1 MLYLQNIGYIVLM
14 LLLLVGSAFFSGSET
29 ALFNLS
35 RRQIILMQKSK
46 HTLQNLAA
54 ALLNR
59 PSQLLN
65 CLSFGN
71 TTVNVL
77 FYAVA
82 SVFFLRIKEQLSV
95 TAAAIAACLTFAL
108 LVLCGEILPKSLAY
122 VNSKAISVT
131 AAAPLFLLLKV
142 FGPLQLVFKL
152 LIVDPAL
159 RLLLGPAKLAQPI
172 TTDEFKSLIE
182 QVRKRGLISA
192 DENRLL
198 TEIVELGSLK
208 VRHCLRPRVDMIA
221 CPVTYSSHQIRR
233 IMQEN
238 HLTKIPV
245 YVKTIDNIVGQ
256 VYFRQLLLHPD
267 TSADKLV
274 QQINF
279 VPEQKTVESLLEFF
293 RETGTDTAV
302 VVDEY
307 GGIAGS
313 VSAEDIAEELLG
325 PIEITD
331 VTDPIE
337 QTGPLEYRLAGDL
350 AIHEWAEA
358 FGIDAADTRISTIAG
373 LVTASLGRI
382 PKTGDVTHIKNL
394 KFTIERVRK
403 HRIETVILTLE
414 PINTDT
420 NPDYDK

>member
-1 MLYLQNIGYIVLM
+1 M
-14 LLLLVGSAFFSGSET
+14 LLLLAGSAFFSGSET

-46 HTLQNLAA
+46 HTLQNLTAS
-54 ALLNR
+54 LLNR

-82 SVFFLRIKEQLSV
+82 SVFFFRIERQIGV
-95 TAAAIAACLTFAL
+95 TAAAITACLAFMV

-122 VNSKAISVT
+122 ANSKVVSVT
-131 AAAPLFLLLKV
+131 VVVPLFLFLKILA
-142 FGPLQLVFKL
+142 PLQLVFKF

-159 RLLLGPAKLAQPI
+159 RLLLGPAKLAKPI

-182 QVRKRGLISA
+182 QVRERGLISA

-198 TEIVELGSLK
+198 TEIIELGSLK

-233 IMQEN
+233 TMQEN
-238 HLTKIPV
+238 RLTKIPV

-256 VYFRQLLLHPD
+256 VYLRQLLLHSD
-267 TSADKLV
+267 ISVDKLV

-279 VPEQKTVESLLEFF
+279 VPEQKTIESLLEFF
-293 RETGTDTAV
+293 RKTGTDTAV

-313 VSAEDIAEELLG
+313 VSLEDIAEELLG

-337 QTGPLEYRLAGDL
+337 QIGPLEYRLAGDL
-350 AIHEWAEA
+350 SIHEWAEA
-358 FGIDAADTRISTIAG
+358 FGIDAAEARISTIAG
-373 LVTASLGRI
+373 LVTASLGKI
-382 PKTGDVTHIKNL
+382 PQTGDVAHIKNL
-394 KFTIERVRK
+394 KFTVERMRK
-403 HRIETVILTLE
+403 HRIETLILTLE
-414 PINTDT
+414 PIGTDT
-420 NPDYDK
+420 EADYDK

>member
-1 MLYLQNIGYIVLM
+1 MVLYLQNIGHAVLM
-14 LLLLVGSAFFSGSET
+14 LLLLAGSAFFSGSET
-29 ALFNLS
+29 AFFSLS
-35 RRQIILMQKSK
+35 RRQIAQMQKSERK
-46 HTLQNLAA
+46 LNNLAA
-54 ALLNR
+54 SLLSS
-59 PSQLLN
+59 PSQLLS
-65 CLSFGN
+65 CLLFGN
-71 TTVNVL
+71 MTVNVL

-82 SVFFLRIKEQLSV
+82 SVFLFRIEQQLSV
-95 TAAAIAACLTFAL
+95 TAAVVAACLTFTV

-122 VNSKAISVT
+122 ANSKAVSLV
-131 AAAPLFLLLKV
+131 AAVPLFLFLKI
-142 FGPLQLVFKL
+142 FAPLQFVFKF
-152 LIVDPAL
+152 LIVNPTL

-172 TTDEFKSLIE
+172 TTDEFKLLIE

-221 CPVTYSSHQIRR
+221 CPVTYSNHQIRQ

-267 TSADKLV
+267 TSVDRLV

-279 VPEQKTVESLLEFF
+279 VPEQKTIESLLEFF
-293 RETGTDTAV
+293 RKTGTDTAI

-307 GGIAGS
+307 GGIAGLID
-313 VSAEDIAEELLG
+313 AEDIAEELLG

-331 VTDPIE
+331 TTVPIE
-337 QTGPLEYRLAGDL
+337 QIGPLEYRLAGGL
-350 AIHEWAEA
+350 AIHEWADT
-358 FGIDAADTRISTIAG
+358 FGIDAAEARISTIAG
-373 LVTASLGRI
+373 LVTASFGKI

-394 KFTIERVRK
+394 KFTVERVRK

-414 PINTDT
+414 PIRTDT
-420 NPDYDK
+420 EYDK